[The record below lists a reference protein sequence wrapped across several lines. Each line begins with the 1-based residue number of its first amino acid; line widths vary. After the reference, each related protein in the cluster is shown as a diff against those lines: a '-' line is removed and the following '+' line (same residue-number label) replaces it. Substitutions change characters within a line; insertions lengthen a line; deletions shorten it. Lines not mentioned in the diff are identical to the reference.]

1 MSAQEEFSEAN
12 RLLETLFHTGHRI
25 SSANVNWLILQLTE
39 RAHRMVNFNAR
50 DLSRI
55 EGRRTYFQR
64 TQVPSNRRVRQ
75 RLPITSTATP
85 LEKSKVIAKRKLEE
99 PIPTECAICQEI
111 PKYKDAV
118 FTECDH
124 YYCKAC
130 WQTWMNA
137 PESNR
142 SCPTCRKDMPT
153 ITSFRARASRTT

>member
-1 MSAQEEFSEAN
+1 MSALEQFSEAN
-12 RLLETLFHTGHRI
+12 RLLETLFQTGHRI

-64 TQVPSNRRVRQ
+64 TQLPRQ
-75 RLPITSTATP
+75 TP
-85 LEKSKVIAKRKLEE
+85 RQIPRPMEKPPKVIAKKKLEE
-99 PIPTECAICQEI
+99 VTPMECAICQEI
-111 PKYKDAV
+111 PKYRDAV
-118 FTECDH
+118 CTECDH

>member
-1 MSAQEEFSEAN
+1 MSALEQFSEAN
-12 RLLETLFHTGHRI
+12 RLLETLFQTGHRI

-64 TQVPSNRRVRQ
+64 TQLPRQ
-75 RLPITSTATP
+75 TP
-85 LEKSKVIAKRKLEE
+85 RQIPRQIPRPMEKSNVIAKKKLEE
-99 PIPTECAICQEI
+99 VTPMECAICQET

-118 FTECDH
+118 CTECQH

-153 ITSFRARASRTT
+153 VTSFRARASRTT